1 MERDATEAL
10 ALAQVPF
17 REALGAAADGRIR
30 DSLTVAGLLRLHH
43 MAVEGELGGDVARLL
58 LGR

>member
-10 ALAQVPF
+10 ALDRLPF
-17 REALGAAADGRIR
+17 RQALAAAIDGRVN

-43 MAVEGELGGDVARLL
+43 MAVEGELEADVARRL